1 MFVANSLRFAR
12 TIAAT
17 HLKRVARITMSML
30 TSFFAIL
37 LIFLIAAVPLVYAI
51 RRLFRKPFTPLQWI
65 LYFINFLL
73 VRVLWRAE
81 LPEHLPIPAG
91 QGAVIICNH
100 RSSIDPCV
108 IQVMAGDRLVHWMV
122 AELYSEHTFIAHLLK
137 QFEIIPVGRRGSDVS
152 PMKTAIR
159 RAADGQLV
167 GMLPEGSVNTTEQFM
182 RPVRPGA
189 VLVALKARVQIL
201 PCYIEGAPFDAV
213 PWKPV
218 LMTARV
224 RLKVGKLIDIS
235 DYFGRAREA
244 GVIDQLTLECVRE
257 IAKLAGQEGFEPQ
270 LAGRN
275 WATWK

>member
-1 MFVANSLRFAR
+1 MR
-12 TIAAT
+12 
-17 HLKRVARITMSML
+17 LKRVARIIEIMF
-30 TSFFAIL
+30 TSFFADFLFI
-37 LIFLIAAVPLVYAI
+37 LIAVGLLVYVI

-81 LPEHLPIPAG
+81 IPQHFPIPAG

-108 IQVMAGDRLVHWMV
+108 IQAMAGDRLVHWMV
-122 AELYSEHTFIAHLLK
+122 AGLYGEHTFIAHLLN
-137 QFEIIPVGRRGSDVS
+137 QLEIIPVGLRGSDVS
-152 PMKTAIR
+152 PIKMAIR

-167 GMLPEGSVNTTEQFM
+167 GMLPEGTINTTEQFM

-201 PCYIEGAPFDAV
+201 PCYIEGAPYDDV

-218 LMTARV
+218 FMTARI

-235 DYFGRAREA
+235 DYFGREREA
-244 GVIDQLTLECVRE
+244 GVIDQLMLECVQE
-257 IAKLAGQEGFEPQ
+257 IAKLAGQEGFEHQ
-270 LAGRN
+270 LAGRD